1 MPATKKAPTKSKV
14 KNVTGNAKVKKEV
27 FIENEDAMKVLN
39 ITEEDLENVVEDK
52 RIIIPRDAVDEFKYL
67 SNNQPARMVCVG
79 HMIDEGFVI
88 DEMHY
93 KL

>member
-1 MPATKKAPTKSKV
+1 MENINDVRENDFTDNE
-14 KNVTGNAKVKKEV
+14 KNKEEV
-27 FIENEDAMKVLN
+27 FIDNEDAMKALN
-39 ITEEDLENVVEDK
+39 ITKEDLENVVEDK

-67 SNNQPARMVCVG
+67 SNNQPARMVCIG

>member
-1 MPATKKAPTKSKV
+1 MGNINDIQENNFTDNEKKT
-14 KNVTGNAKVKKEV
+14 EED
-27 FIENEDAMKVLN
+27 FIDNEDAMKILG
-39 ITEEDLENVVEDK
+39 ITEEDLKEDLVEDK

-67 SNNQPARMVCVG
+67 SNNQPARMICIG